1 MENLSSSSAG
11 SGIGSRTGAALDRM
25 TASWLSMLSA
35 LPITCAVN
43 THRAGTR
50 EHTHPQQH
58 THSAHTQEHVVD
70 HHYECSGRAAEG
82 LSLSLSPVWL
92 LRRWRASAS
101 SSSLPVS
108 LSLSVCLF
116 VSLPHRRHCWCFCC
130 FCCWSRWSLLGCC
143 VIVFVWNVC
152 VCERAWQISR
162 LILPLSSP
170 TRRKKERV
178 GLPPLCLSLS
188 QLQSLC
194 SLLHPPSTLSL
205 PPQTMNLLLPQAPP
219 TNTHTH
225 TCSAVSNLTL
235 DQLCVFSL
243 VYNKQDLLLN
253 M

>member
-43 THRAGTR
+43 TNRAGTR

-70 HHYECSGRAAEG
+70 HHYERRWVVELLKAC
-82 LSLSLSPVWL
+82 LSLSPVWL

-108 LSLSVCLF
+108 LSLCLF
-116 VSLPHRRHCWCFCC
+116 VSLPHRCHCRCWC

-143 VIVFVWNVC
+143 VIVCLFVWNVC

-225 TCSAVSNLTL
+225 THAALWVIWLWIS
-235 DQLCVFSL
+235 CVCFH
-243 VYNKQDLLLN
+243 
-253 M
+253 

>member
-70 HHYECSGRAAEG
+70 HHYERRWVVELLKACLSLSCLTPQTMKSVCLLLLFAC
-82 LSLSLSPVWL
+82 LSLSL
-92 LRRWRASAS
+92 
-101 SSSLPVS
+101 
-108 LSLSVCLF
+108 CLF
-116 VSLPHRRHCWCFCC
+116 VSLPHRCHCRC

-143 VIVFVWNVC
+143 VIVCLFVWNVC